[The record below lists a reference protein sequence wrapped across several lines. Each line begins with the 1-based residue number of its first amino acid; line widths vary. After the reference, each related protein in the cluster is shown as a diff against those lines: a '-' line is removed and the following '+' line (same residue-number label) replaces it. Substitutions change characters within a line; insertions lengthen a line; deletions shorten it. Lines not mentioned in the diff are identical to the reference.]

1 VAQGRAFVDRGGDRS
16 GGPRESIAATMR
28 RLAAILAADVAGYS
42 RLMGADEEGT
52 LTRLKALRRQ
62 LVDPKVREHNG
73 RIVKTTG
80 DGMLVEFS
88 SVVDAVRC
96 AVEIQRAMF
105 DRNAEEP
112 EDKRITFR
120 VGVNLGDVIADSGD
134 IYGDGVNI
142 AARLEALAEPGGL
155 CISRTVRDHVRDK
168 LPYTFD
174 DIGEQPLRNIAR
186 PVRVYALTKAA
197 VTALPSVTLA
207 TRPRAPRRRAA
218 TRRQELPRLSI
229 VVLPFANLSNDP
241 EQEYFTDGITDDLTT
256 DLSRISDSFVIARNT
271 AITYKGKVVDA
282 KQLGRELGVRYVLEG
297 SVRRMGEQ
305 VRVNVQLIDAG
316 SGAHLWADRFDTD
329 RTNLPEAQS
338 EITGRLARTLN
349 LELVKDAGRRI
360 EDDKV
365 ADPDARDLV
374 TRGWATLYRPDS
386 LPTRLEALRIFERA
400 LEIDPR
406 SIEARIGIARVLI
419 GMVADS
425 FSSSVQQDKARAEQL
440 LLEALDRDAH
450 RCMAHAAMGLLRRLQ
465 NRHSESR
472 VELEIAIA
480 LDPNNSFAV
489 RQMGQTLM
497 FLGHPEAAVPY
508 LEKAIRLSPRD
519 PNLYTAYFFLGW
531 CHLFLDHIDKGI
543 EFLRKAAAENRQI
556 WFLPFTLAA
565 GLGLRGDIDEAK
577 AALAESLRLKP
588 EMNSVA
594 RCRAVPGKEN
604 PRFLA
609 LMEKTVYAGLRLAGM
624 PEE

>member
-1 VAQGRAFVDRGGDRS
+1 
-16 GGPRESIAATMR
+16 
-28 RLAAILAADVAGYS
+28 
-42 RLMGADEEGT
+42 
-52 LTRLKALRRQ
+52 
-62 LVDPKVREHNG
+62 
-73 RIVKTTG
+73 
-80 DGMLVEFS
+80 
-88 SVVDAVRC
+88 
-96 AVEIQRAMF
+96 
-105 DRNAEEP
+105 
-112 EDKRITFR
+112 
-120 VGVNLGDVIADSGD
+120 
-134 IYGDGVNI
+134 
-142 AARLEALAEPGGL
+142 
-155 CISRTVRDHVRDK
+155 
-168 LPYTFD
+168 
-174 DIGEQPLRNIAR
+174 
-186 PVRVYALTKAA
+186 
-197 VTALPSVTLA
+197 
-207 TRPRAPRRRAA
+207 
-218 TRRQELPRLSI
+218 
-229 VVLPFANLSNDP
+229 
-241 EQEYFTDGITDDLTT
+241 
-256 DLSRISDSFVIARNT
+256 
-271 AITYKGKVVDA
+271 
-282 KQLGRELGVRYVLEG
+282 
-297 SVRRMGEQ
+297 MGEQ

-531 CHLFLDHIDKGI
+531 CLLFLDHIDKGI

>member
-1 VAQGRAFVDRGGDRS
+1 
-16 GGPRESIAATMR
+16 MR

-120 VGVNLGDVIADSGD
+120 VGVNLGDVIADRGD

-168 LPYTFD
+168 LPYAFD

-508 LEKAIRLSPRD
+508 LEKAIQLSPRD